1 LQTFSTAV
9 RADDTFLAAD
19 SFHAAGAPETGLRES
34 AKAFTVSIGTTPE
47 AIAALEPEWRAL
59 ELLSG
64 GKSIF
69 QSHAHIAAW
78 AQHYATGRNAV
89 ELRIIVVREGGRA
102 VLILPLACGRSP
114 LVKVAG
120 LAGDP
125 IGQYGDVL
133 ADSMADGAGAF
144 AVALDAARDAGID
157 LISLRRVRDDSALLE
172 IGASRLS
179 AVGGRSAGPT
189 GDLTAFADYPSY
201 LKSRSKNMRKGLR
214 NRHHHLEKAGEVA
227 FHLFEGGPEARDAL
241 ADAFNLKRKWLI
253 QRGAVSTA
261 FLDARMVSCL
271 LDMAGR
277 QGAVATLLTVNGSPA
292 AIRFGF
298 EYGNTYF
305 AYLSAY
311 EPEHA
316 NLAPGKMLMDF
327 YLSKFRE
334 RGIGRVDMLPP
345 RDRHKTDW
353 CDAEVGVEDHV
364 IALSQRGRFY
374 GDVYQ
379 KRIRPYL
386 GRSWRRLPDAVRS
399 CLTAILIHV

>member
-1 LQTFSTAV
+1 MQTISTAV
-9 RADDTFLAAD
+9 RTDDTFLADA
-19 SFHAAGAPETGLRES
+19 SFHAAGVPEAVRREG
-34 AKAFTVSIGTTPE
+34 ATPFTVSIGTTPE
-47 AIAALEPEWRAL
+47 AVAALAPEWHAL

-64 GKSIF
+64 DKSIF
-69 QSHAHIAAW
+69 QSHAQITAW
-78 AQHYATGRNAV
+78 AEHYPSGRSAL
-89 ELRIIVVREGGRA
+89 ELRVIVVRENGRA
-102 VLILPLACGRSP
+102 VLILPLAYGRSA
-114 LVKVAG
+114 LVRVAG

-125 IGQYGDVL
+125 IGQYSDVL
-133 ADSMADGAGAF
+133 ADGIADGAGAF
-144 AVALDAARDAGID
+144 AVALDAAREAGID
-157 LISLRRVRDDSALLE
+157 LISLRRVRDDSTLLE

-179 AVGGRSAGPT
+179 AVGGRSAAPT
-189 GDLTAFADYPSY
+189 GDLTPFADYPAY

-214 NRHHHLEKAGEVA
+214 NRHHHLEKAGDVA
-227 FHLFEGGPEARDAL
+227 FHLFEGGPEAREAL
-241 ADAFNLKRKWLI
+241 ADAFNLKREWLI

-277 QGAVATLLTVNGSPA
+277 PGAIAMLLTVDGSPA

-311 EPEHA
+311 EPDHA
-316 NLAPGKMLMDF
+316 ILAPGKMLMDF

-334 RGIGRVDMLPP
+334 RGISRVDMLPP

-353 CDAEVGVEDHV
+353 CDTEVGVEDYV
-364 IALSQRGRFY
+364 IALSPRGRLY

-379 KRIRPYL
+379 KRVRPYL
-386 GRSWRRLPDAVRS
+386 SRSWKRLPDTVRS